1 MNKKIAILPVLAT
14 LIFMLSCQKPGTQ
27 PNPAATKTIKFILYT
42 NKDFSTVNDTITFS
56 LTIKN
61 KSNVTVLDSALTAMR
76 VKDIPG
82 PANKLVFQKTVPD
95 DGSTLVAGFNYT
107 IKNIGSSWFLDTV
120 AANEKLKVIEYPF
133 Q

>member
-1 MNKKIAILPVLAT
+1 MNKKLSILCVFVIAAFT
-14 LIFMLSCQKPGTQ
+14 LSCQKQTVQ
-27 PNPAATKTIKFILYT
+27 TNPATGRTVKFILYT
-42 NKDFSTVNDTITFS
+42 NKDFSTVNDSITFS

-61 KSNVTVLDSALTAMR
+61 KLSVTLFDSTLKAMR

-82 PANKLVFQKTVPD
+82 PANKMIFQKTVPD

-107 IKNIGSSWFLDTV
+107 IKNIGSSWFLDTI
-120 AANEKLKVIEYPF
+120 ATGEKLKVIEYPF